1 MFVCGAEMCWRCVY
15 LALWKC
21 LVYKEFKSV
30 WGYHVNVMWIKSC
43 SCLDMVDLVVGAG
56 GIYNADNVIQKQVL
70 LCENVD
76 SNIYRCNNQA
86 LQLTS

>member
-1 MFVCGAEMCWRCVY
+1 
-15 LALWKC
+15 
-21 LVYKEFKSV
+21 
-30 WGYHVNVMWIKSC
+30 
-43 SCLDMVDLVVGAG
+43 MVDLVVGAG
-56 GIYNADNVIQKQVL
+56 GIYNADNVIQKQLL